1 MEKLWGDFNEIEELI
16 NNLNKYNI
24 SYMSFDIMV
33 KINNINKYII
43 NNSLFL
49 KNHIHAKI
57 TTNSFEYVL
66 RFQNLSKLSSIL
78 TNINNFIEFYNL
90 KFLEIYNEM
99 YNKDKINLNLSLKN
113 ILGYRILFLFR
124 NKKIDINF
132 MNNIISQIKNL
143 NYSYDL
149 VNKGNNYEIILKNYK
164 TSFYINLNYELINN
178 IFINIESSS
187 YNDFCDKFFVINSI
201 LSFKNFN
208 IINYEDKY
216 FLKI

>member
-33 KINNINKYII
+33 KINNINKFII

-49 KNHIHAKI
+49 KNHIYAKI

-99 YNKDKINLNLSLKN
+99 YNKDKIDLNLSLKN

-143 NYSYDL
+143 NYNYDL
-149 VNKGNNYEIILKNYK
+149 VNKGNNYEIVLKNYK
-164 TSFYINLNYELINN
+164 TSFYINLNYNLINN

-187 YNDFCDKFFVINSI
+187 YNDFCDKFFVVNSI